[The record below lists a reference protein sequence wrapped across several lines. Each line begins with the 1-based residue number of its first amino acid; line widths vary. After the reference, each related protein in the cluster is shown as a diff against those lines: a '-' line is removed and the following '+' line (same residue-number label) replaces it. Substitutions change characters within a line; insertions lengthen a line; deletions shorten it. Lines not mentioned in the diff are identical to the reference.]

1 MGNRYPKM
9 STAYLCLVI
18 TLSFLAS
25 ALFIF
30 YVAAVS
36 SQMPSPRSAGE
47 ADLLFSNYNSTAC
60 SRDEDL
66 RFGWNWFYLNTHYV
80 LGLVFILFPIM
91 YLLSLCSGEPALSFI
106 PFVII
111 SVLSVLLS
119 MVGYFM
125 LERSCKSYSDKCG
138 KQCIY
143 QAAEWNAP
151 KINGDIEHTS
161 RVSTAFTLLRALVP
175 IMWAF
180 AFAMIIFSCFAFDSA
195 ANSTAAPRV
204 RRSDRSTERNAR
216 KKRNSDPEG
225 SAADSLV
232 EGDNAD
238 EVD

>member
-1 MGNRYPKM
+1 MRARYPKE
-9 STAYLCLVI
+9 STAYMCVVI

-36 SQMPSPRSAGE
+36 SQMPSPRSVGE
-47 ADLLFSNYNSTAC
+47 ADLLFANYNITTC
-60 SRDEDL
+60 PRDQDF
-66 RFGWNWFYLNTHYV
+66 RFGWNWFFLNTHYA
-80 LGLVFILFPIM
+80 LGLVFVLFPIM
-91 YLLSLCSGEPALSFI
+91 YLLSLCSGAPQLSCI

-111 SVLSVLLS
+111 SPLAVLLS
-119 MVGYFM
+119 MVGYFL

-195 ANSTAAPRV
+195 VESTDEPRV
-204 RRSDRSTERNAR
+204 RRSDRSAERNGR
-216 KKRNSDPEG
+216 KKRSSDIED
-225 SAADSLV
+225 STAKSLV
-232 EGDNAD
+232 EDAD